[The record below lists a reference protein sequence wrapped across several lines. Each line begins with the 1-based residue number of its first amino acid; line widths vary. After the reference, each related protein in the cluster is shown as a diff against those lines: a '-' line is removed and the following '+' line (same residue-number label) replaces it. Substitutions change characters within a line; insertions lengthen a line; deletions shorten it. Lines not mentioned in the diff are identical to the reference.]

1 MNSIEITV
9 LMPVYNCEKYLKE
22 AMDSILNQTLQSFE
36 FLIIDDGSTDT
47 SLDII
52 KSYHDDR
59 IRLLSISNSGVAK
72 ALNYGLNVASGKY
85 IARMDADDISYPDRL
100 RLQYDFMEQNSDY
113 VAIGADINYLTESG
127 DFLFH
132 FAQVAH
138 SNEDIKKTC
147 RIKCPLV
154 HSVVFMRKDAV
165 IECGGYPE
173 VYNFEDHLLWIKLLE
188 KGKLCN
194 LNITLIDVRLNPHS
208 VTMDERDIG
217 QVFTTIKEKT
227 LLTGSISEEDKKK
240 LIACVK
246 RFSPME
252 KEISYYR
259 MVGKKYLWN
268 TYQPKNARK
277 YFLKA
282 IKLKPFHGFTHFLF
296 WLSFFPEKWILELY
310 AAIKSK

>member
-1 MNSIEITV
+1 MSEITV
-9 LMPVYNCEKYLKE
+9 LMPVYNGEKYLKE
-22 AMDSILNQTLQSFE
+22 AMDSILTQTLQTFE
-36 FLIIDDGSTDT
+36 FLIIDDGSTD
-47 SLDII
+47 SSVDII
-52 KSYHDDR
+52 KSYNDDR
-59 IRLLSISNSGVAK
+59 IRLVSIPNSGVAK
-72 ALNYGLNVASGKY
+72 ALNYGLNVSSGKY

-100 RLQYDFMEQNSDY
+100 KIQYDFMEQNADY
-113 VAIGADINYLTESG
+113 VAIGSDINYITESG

-132 FAQVAH
+132 FAQVSH
-138 SNEDIKKTC
+138 SNEEIEKTC
-147 RIKCPLV
+147 RTQCPFS

-194 LNITLIDVRLNPHS
+194 LNITLSDYRLNPYS

-217 QVFTTIKEKT
+217 PVFTTIKEKT
-227 LLTGSISEEDKKK
+227 LLTGSISEEDKQK
-240 LIACVK
+240 LIASVK
-246 RFSPME
+246 RFSPRE

-268 TYQPKNARK
+268 NYQPEKARK
-277 YFLKA
+277 YLFKA

-296 WLSFFPEKWILELY
+296 WLSFFPEKWILALY
-310 AAIKSK
+310 GTLKSK